1 MRATTRLRQLLNA
14 PGIIVAPGAYDGFSA
29 RLIEAAGFRCV
40 YMTGAGTAAS
50 HLGQPD
56 LGLAT
61 LTEMANHAGHLASC
75 VSLPVVADA
84 DTGYGNVLNV
94 VRTVRE
100 YEKAGVAGLHIED
113 QVAPKKCGH
122 IAGKQVIPT
131 EEFCDKIRAASE
143 YRTDPDFVIIARTD
157 ARAVTSLEDA
167 IDRGN
172 RYAQAGADLIFFEA
186 PQTEDEIRRV
196 AREIKA
202 PLLANMVI
210 GGKTPAIKVAE
221 LERLGF
227 KMVIF
232 PAVCM
237 AAAVPAMEKSLAF
250 LKETGPTGSRAR
262 AGPDGHLPPGG
273 LRLVARHRGEV
284 RGAVMAPLGNADM
297 PTMFEKI
304 WDRHVVAEGPGG
316 QSLLYI
322 DRHLLH
328 EGATHA
334 FARLEQGGARRCA
347 GPAGL
352 RRHRRPL
359 RAHRAGIAGPSPT
372 PRSAAWWRTSAAPR
386 ASRASRSSGRGEP
399 RQGIVH
405 VIGPEQGLTQPGII
419 LVCGDSHTATHGAFG
434 ALAFGIGSTE
444 VEHVLATQ
452 CLWQRRPKVMRITV
466 TGARPRASRPRT

>member
-1 MRATTRLRQLLNA
+1 MRATTRLRQMLNA

-29 RLIEAAGFRCV
+29 RLIEAAGFQAV

-75 VSLPVVADA
+75 VSLPVSRTPTPATA
-84 DTGYGNVLNV
+84 TSLNV

-210 GGKTPAIKVAE
+210 GGKTPAIQVAE
-221 LERLGF
+221 LERIGF

-250 LKETGPTGSRAR
+250 LKEHGT
-262 AGPDGHLPPGG
+262 D
-273 LRLVARHRGEV
+273 
-284 RGAVMAPLGNADM
+284 
-297 PTMFEKI
+297 
-304 WDRHVVAEGPGG
+304 W
-316 QSLLYI
+316 
-322 DRHLLH
+322 
-328 EGATHA
+328 
-334 FARLEQGGARRCA
+334 
-347 GPAGL
+347 
-352 RRHRRPL
+352 
-359 RAHRAGIAGPSPT
+359 
-372 PRSAAWWRTSAAPR
+372 
-386 ASRASRSSGRGEP
+386 
-399 RQGIVH
+399 
-405 VIGPEQGLTQPGII
+405 QPGPVLGPMDIFRR
-419 LVCGDSHTATHGAFG
+419 VGFDWWHGIEEKFAG
-434 ALAFGIGSTE
+434 
-444 VEHVLATQ
+444 
-452 CLWQRRPKVMRITV
+452 R
-466 TGARPRASRPRT
+466 